1 MKLPIEQSFQQI
13 HALGL
18 VKNKFLKTGTDVVF
32 RIEDFQ
38 YKETKVSVSTFW
50 ETLLGIQKTKEVYQL
65 TYIKIFYWDYKKL
78 NWVYTQLNDG
88 SELSKYFLCFL
99 TVYNIDEI
107 RKQFINKILEPLD
120 SL

>member
-38 YKETKVSVSTFW
+38 YKETEITTANFW
-50 ETLLGIQKTKEVYQL
+50 QSILGISKTRKGYNL
-65 TYIKIFYWDYKKL
+65 TYIKISYWDYKKL
-78 NWVYTQLNDG
+78 NWAYTQLNDG

-99 TVYNIDEI
+99 TVYNMDEI
-107 RKQFINKILEPLD
+107 RKQFVNKILEPLD